1 MFTDAITAASAVL
14 VRAASPITLESPASP
29 LSARPCSTQTSTA
42 QPSPFTTDSTK
53 VPHIEITPPIEQ
65 MYSQLWP

>member
-1 MFTDAITAASAVL
+1 MFYAA
-14 VRAASPITLESPASP
+14 
-29 LSARPCSTQTSTA
+29 STA